1 MKKITILSLHL
12 GVGGIEKYISSLSKM
27 LYDDY
32 EIEMIITYKLKEVP
46 SFNINNKI
54 KITYL
59 IDGGPNK
66 DEIKKC
72 IRRKK
77 YFKLI
82 TELFKAVKILRLKK
96 SRTKKA
102 LKELD
107 TDYLIT
113 TRTYETKLANKI
125 LKKSNIKLIATDHNY
140 PSKKYKKELIKST
153 TNYDRLVLVNSEIRD
168 IYRKEIGLKAVS
180 INNFID
186 EISKEKSDLSTKN
199 IIAVGRLSKEKGF
212 IDLIDIMSIIVKMDK
227 DVKLTLVGDGEEKE
241 NIQNRIKE
249 LKLENNIRLTGFL
262 NQEEIRSELL
272 KSSIFCMTS
281 LVESFGLVIL
291 ESMNMGV
298 PVVAFDSSVGPR
310 VLLSDGKGILIKDRN
325 KEEFAKCVIDLLN
338 NNKVLKRFANNAKK
352 SVEEYTPD
360 VIKKEWLSLLKE
372 VGNCSR
378 KRIMF
383 ISSTGGHLNE
393 MLMLKSMFNKYNYS
407 LITENTESN
416 KNLKNKY
423 GRKRVG
429 MMIFGTRKHMFT
441 YVFKIIMNSFRSLYY
456 YIKFRPQYIIS
467 TGAHTAGPMC
477 LLGHILGSKIIF
489 IETFANSETKTIT
502 GSLVYKFADLFI
514 VQWESML
521 DNYPD
526 ATFGGW
532 IY

>member
-1 MKKITILSLHL
+1 
-12 GVGGIEKYISSLSKM
+12 
-27 LYDDY
+27 
-32 EIEMIITYKLKEVP
+32 
-46 SFNINNKI
+46 
-54 KITYL
+54 
-59 IDGGPNK
+59 
-66 DEIKKC
+66 
-72 IRRKK
+72 
-77 YFKLI
+77 
-82 TELFKAVKILRLKK
+82 
-96 SRTKKA
+96 
-102 LKELD
+102 
-107 TDYLIT
+107 
-113 TRTYETKLANKI
+113 
-125 LKKSNIKLIATDHNY
+125 
-140 PSKKYKKELIKST
+140 
-153 TNYDRLVLVNSEIRD
+153 
-168 IYRKEIGLKAVS
+168 
-180 INNFID
+180 
-186 EISKEKSDLSTKN
+186 
-199 IIAVGRLSKEKGF
+199 
-212 IDLIDIMSIIVKMDK
+212 MSIIVKMDK

-262 NQEEIRSELL
+262 NQEEIRNELL

-378 KRIMF
+378 KRVMF

>member
-27 LYDDY
+27 LCDDY

-249 LKLENNIRLTGFL
+249 LKLENNIRCNEYGST
-262 NQEEIRSELL
+262 
-272 KSSIFCMTS
+272 SSCF
-281 LVESFGLVIL
+281 
-291 ESMNMGV
+291 
-298 PVVAFDSSVGPR
+298 
-310 VLLSDGKGILIKDRN
+310 
-325 KEEFAKCVIDLLN
+325 
-338 NNKVLKRFANNAKK
+338 
-352 SVEEYTPD
+352 
-360 VIKKEWLSLLKE
+360 
-372 VGNCSR
+372 
-378 KRIMF
+378 
-383 ISSTGGHLNE
+383 
-393 MLMLKSMFNKYNYS
+393 
-407 LITENTESN
+407 
-416 KNLKNKY
+416 
-423 GRKRVG
+423 
-429 MMIFGTRKHMFT
+429 
-441 YVFKIIMNSFRSLYY
+441 
-456 YIKFRPQYIIS
+456 
-467 TGAHTAGPMC
+467 
-477 LLGHILGSKIIF
+477 
-489 IETFANSETKTIT
+489 
-502 GSLVYKFADLFI
+502 
-514 VQWESML
+514 
-521 DNYPD
+521 
-526 ATFGGW
+526 
-532 IY
+532 

>member
-1 MKKITILSLHL
+1 MKIIQITDNEYPKRLL
-12 GVGGIEKYISSLSKM
+12 
-27 LYDDY
+27 
-32 EIEMIITYKLKEVP
+32 
-46 SFNINNKI
+46 
-54 KITYL
+54 
-59 IDGGPNK
+59 
-66 DEIKKC
+66 EIKNPPE
-72 IRRKK
+72 
-77 YFKLI
+77 KLY
-82 TELFKAVKILRLKK
+82 VKG
-96 SRTKKA
+96 
-102 LKELD
+102 
-107 TDYLIT
+107 
-113 TRTYETKLANKI
+113 N
-125 LKKSNIKLIATDHNY
+125 
-140 PSKKYKKELIKST
+140 
-153 TNYDRLVLVNSEIRD
+153 
-168 IYRKEIGLKAVS
+168 
-180 INNFID
+180 
-186 EISKEKSDLSTKN
+186 
-199 IIAVGRLSKEKGF
+199 
-212 IDLIDIMSIIVKMDK
+212 
-227 DVKLTLVGDGEEKE
+227 
-241 NIQNRIKE
+241 
-249 LKLENNIRLTGFL
+249 
-262 NQEEIRSELL
+262 
-272 KSSIFCMTS
+272 
-281 LVESFGLVIL
+281 
-291 ESMNMGV
+291 
-298 PVVAFDSSVGPR
+298 
-310 VLLSDGKGILIKDRN
+310 
-325 KEEFAKCVIDLLN
+325 IDLLN

-378 KRIMF
+378 KRVMF

-416 KNLKNKY
+416 KNLKY